1 MARKNLS
8 ITIMS
13 ILFLLAGCT
22 DSSTG
27 PTTPGT
33 PVQASLSDIQAR
45 VFTPTCALAGCH
57 AGSAPAA
64 GMNLTAGASYVALV
78 NIQSSLYPAKMR
90 VKPGSA
96 DESVLIGQLR
106 RQLSPG
112 MPPSGPIAAATI
124 DSIAAWINAG
134 APNN

>member
-1 MARKNLS
+1 MARVFLSLS
-8 ITIMS
+8 ILSM
-13 ILFLLAGCT
+13 LFLLIGCS

-27 PTTPGT
+27 PATPGT

-45 VFTPTCALAGCH
+45 VFTPSCALAGCH
-57 AGSAPAA
+57 AGSSPAG
-64 GMNLTAGASYVALV
+64 GMNLAAGSSYTALV
-78 NIQSSLYPAKMR
+78 SIRSSLYASKLR

-96 DESVLIGQLR
+96 SESVLIGELR
-106 RQLSPG
+106 RELSPG
-112 MPPSGPIAAATI
+112 MPPSGPLATAVI